1 MVVIKVE
8 HHQISM
14 DMNGLVE
21 VIESQELGLWDDSP
35 TITKRHCPPNSCVVD
50 VDISK
55 LLRLNFLIKS
65 WNLIIS
71 PTWKL
76 DLTTSTTG
84 LGASRST
91 VTTCFSSSFSTLPA
105 LLVLVE
111 RRAATWAANQ
121 VFLCCFDKMKDSSY
135 VKITTTDWKTG
146 TMKATN
152 KILQKNCNHTHIHLL
167 CLILFSSGQW
177 YWKTDYVWRKKT
189 FPTVL
194 VKLFLWIGLS
204 ASSTNVSH
212 RSACVS
218 VALLWRGSFTW
229 TDESLLASFVPSRD
243 ASKSGSESLGNPRGD
258 RPMYQIHGS
267 AHHSTVR
274 AIPRME
280 KFLN

>member
-1 MVVIKVE
+1 MLVKLKHLLLSSGNDKSKHVSKPPSQLIVEKTADFRNWLVIQPPYPE
-8 HHQISM
+8 TYGCHNNQ
-14 DMNGLVE
+14 NGTSSNQHGHERLVE

-135 VKITTTDWKTG
+135 VKITTTGWKTG

-152 KILQKNCNHTHIHLL
+152 KSPQKFATTHTYI
-167 CLILFSSGQW
+167 C
-177 YWKTDYVWRKKT
+177 
-189 FPTVL
+189 
-194 VKLFLWIGLS
+194 
-204 ASSTNVSH
+204 
-212 RSACVS
+212 S
-218 VALLWRGSFTW
+218 V
-229 TDESLLASFVPSRD
+229 
-243 ASKSGSESLGNPRGD
+243 
-258 RPMYQIHGS
+258 
-267 AHHSTVR
+267 
-274 AIPRME
+274 
-280 KFLN
+280 